1 MKKTFSF
8 AVTAAV
14 LAAGC
19 ATTGTT
25 PSATSANQPMTLEQA
40 LQKSAETRQKL
51 LDAKQSYQDAK
62 TAAEVASGNKS
73 PWTLPRRNCSRRQ
86 TTPSSKSNPKKTPG
100 WNCLNKHYFAY
111 TASCLSQRGAVYF
124 FVPSK
129 NPPEKPGDL
138 KD

>member
-1 MKKTFSF
+1 MKKTFF
-8 AVTAAV
+8 FTVTAAV

-25 PSATSANQPMTLEQA
+25 PSATTANQPMTLEQA

-73 PWTLPRRNCSRRQ
+73 
-86 TTPSSKSNPKKTPG
+86 
-100 WNCLNKHYFAY
+100 
-111 TASCLSQRGAVYF
+111 AVDAA
-124 FVPSK
+124 K
-129 NPPEKPGDL
+129 EKLQQKADNAKQQIQSEKDAWAELL
-138 KD
+138 K